1 MRINIMEIPV
11 HSLYDASAL
20 KKPANVSVN
29 ADLLLKAKSL
39 DINLSATLE
48 AALAAEVKRR
58 RAEQWLKDNKPS
70 LDAYNKLLRSTAC
83 SATGCA
89 ASEQLNYRKV
99 IYC

>member
-70 LDAYNKLLRSTAC
+70 LDAYNKFVEKHGVFSDGLR
-83 SATGCA
+83 GF
-89 ASEQLNYRKV
+89 
-99 IYC
+99 

>member
-1 MRINIMEIPV
+1 M

-20 KKPANVSVN
+20 KKSSNLSVN

-58 RAEQWLKDNKPS
+58 RAQQWLKDNKPS
-70 LDAYNKLLRSTAC
+70 LDAYNKFVEKHGVFSDGLR
-83 SATGCA
+83 GF
-89 ASEQLNYRKV
+89 
-99 IYC
+99 

>member
-70 LDAYNKLLRSTAC
+70 LDAYNKFVEKYGVFSDGLR
-83 SATGCA
+83 GF
-89 ASEQLNYRKV
+89 
-99 IYC
+99 

>member
-20 KKPANVSVN
+20 KKSTNLSVN

-70 LDAYNKLLRSTAC
+70 LDAYNKFVEKHGVFSDGLR
-83 SATGCA
+83 GF
-89 ASEQLNYRKV
+89 
-99 IYC
+99 